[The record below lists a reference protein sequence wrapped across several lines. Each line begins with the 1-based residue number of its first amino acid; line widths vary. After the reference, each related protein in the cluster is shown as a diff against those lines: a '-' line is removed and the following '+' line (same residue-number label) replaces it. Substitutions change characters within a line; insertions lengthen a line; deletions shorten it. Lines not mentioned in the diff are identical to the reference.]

1 MNDRIENT
9 ILNSLF
15 FNEDFT
21 RKALPFIKPQFFT
34 KRKQPTSRVFKN
46 WSSIHYYYG

>member
-21 RKALPFIKPQFFT
+21 RKVITFIKIIITFLKET
-34 KRKQPTSRVFKN
+34 RDCYS
-46 WSSIHYYYG
+46 